1 VRRGVRRTEGGGTFN
16 DAREHCVPQ
25 GSVSAADLPGEPAR
39 CGLRLHG
46 ARAPGEGPQRV
57 VHLADHDLGEGLSG
71 TASVRAPVD
80 GRRPPGSRSRRFHVG
95 RARGSGQRR
104 ERRTRAEASR
114 VELPSRRSSSPPAL
128 PACKLPQA
136 SHGHPQPNEL
146 ERFAR
151 APICRLGL
159 VRHSRSD
166 LGTDDQATPAAR
178 QRRRPGGRRPLDG
191 SRRFHRRGPERGAA
205 RRAAP
210 KSAGAGTAPRCS
222 PRVVGTSK
230 LSSAA
235 VRLPATISTRV
246 EGGRSREVNQ
256 AQPRVRV
263 PGT

>member
-1 VRRGVRRTEGGGTFN
+1 MGVLVRQVLVREDPTWDALAVPAGGGN
-16 DAREHCVPQ
+16 GA
-25 GSVSAADLPGEPAR
+25 PAR
-39 CGLRLHG
+39 
-46 ARAPGEGPQRV
+46 
-57 VHLADHDLGEGLSG
+57 
-71 TASVRAPVD
+71 
-80 GRRPPGSRSRRFHVG
+80 RPAG
-95 RARGSGQRR
+95 
-104 ERRTRAEASR
+104 
-114 VELPSRRSSSPPAL
+114 SSSPPCAPRPRPRFP
-128 PACKLPQA
+128 PASCPGRSMA
-136 SHGHPQPNEL
+136 TPPPNEL

-151 APICRLGL
+151 APLCRLGL

-166 LGTDDQATPAAR
+166 LGTDGQATPAAR

-222 PRVVGTSK
+222 PRVVGTSE

-235 VRLPATISTRV
+235 VRLPATRSTRV